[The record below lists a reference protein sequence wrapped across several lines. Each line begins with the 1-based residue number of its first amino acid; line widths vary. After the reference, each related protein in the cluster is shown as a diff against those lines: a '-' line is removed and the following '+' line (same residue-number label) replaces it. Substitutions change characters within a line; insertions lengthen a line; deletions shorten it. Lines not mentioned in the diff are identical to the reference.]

1 MNMTAQNG
9 IQLID
14 QLQNE
19 TRLLLFLSNVVSIH
33 DIKLIYLNFCRKSK
47 QVKNKIVQERKSEFM
62 FDLPK

>member
-1 MNMTAQNG
+1 MTAQNG

>member
-1 MNMTAQNG
+1 MTAQRG

-19 TRLLLFLSNVVSIH
+19 TRLFLFLSNVVSIH